1 MSGILLA
8 VLCLQDPFQQQ
19 IDDSVRQFDAAAELD
34 QALAV
39 LSAQLVALGTRAT
52 NPIARRLAQD
62 LRDGMVSAAAPAFI
76 DALTGRPD
84 ALVPLQTAFRDATTS
99 AAGRVELAEAL
110 LQLDDAMSWRAG
122 ILAIATDADAGM
134 ADRARALRVLAEAD
148 DPQVPPLLRSMT
160 EALPSMSESKQR
172 EFVDFLLAQR
182 TPLSRELL
190 LSIALDE
197 RLPEGLRRAA
207 HPQQTARAI
216 PVDPAEEGA
225 EASPRRSSALP
236 SRTVKKKETGESAF
250 FTMPTILAGGVT
262 LVLLILLLVE
272 ILRKG

>member
-1 MSGILLA
+1 MSGILLV
-8 VLCLQDPFQQQ
+8 VLLLQDPFQQQ

-39 LSAQLVALGTRAT
+39 LSAQLVALGTQAT
-52 NPIARRLAQD
+52 NPIARRLAED
-62 LRDGMVSAAAPAFI
+62 LRDGMASAAAPAFI
-76 DALTGRPD
+76 DALIGRPD
-84 ALVPLQTAFRDATTS
+84 ALAPLQSAFRDATTS

-122 ILAIATDADAGM
+122 ILAIATDDGAGM
-134 ADRARALRVLAEAD
+134 ADRVRALKVLTEAD
-148 DPQVPPLLRSMT
+148 DPQVPSLLRSMT
-160 EALPSMSESKQR
+160 GSLVTMSESKQR
-172 EFVDFLLAQR
+172 EFVDFLLALR

-190 LSIALDE
+190 LSVALDE
-197 RLPEGLRRAA
+197 RLPESLRRAA
-207 HPQQTARAI
+207 HPQPVARAI
-216 PVDPAEEGA
+216 PVEPGEEGV
-225 EASPRRSSALP
+225 EAALRRSPAPP
-236 SRTVKKKETGESAF
+236 SRTVKKKETGGSAF

>member
-19 IDDSVRQFDAAAELD
+19 IDDSVRQFDTALELD
-34 QALAV
+34 QALAI
-39 LSAQLVALGTRAT
+39 LSAQLVALGTQAT

-62 LRDGMVSAAAPAFI
+62 LRDGMASTAAPAFI

-84 ALVPLQTAFRDATTS
+84 ALAPLQTAFRDATTS

-110 LQLDDAMSWRAG
+110 LQLDDAMTWRAG
-122 ILAIATDADAGM
+122 ILAIASDAAAGM
-134 ADRARALRVLAEAD
+134 ADRLRALRVLTEAD
-148 DPQVPPLLRSMT
+148 DPQVPSLLRSLT
-160 EALPSMSESKQR
+160 AALPKLSESKQR
-172 EFVDFLLAQR
+172 EFVDFLLALR

-207 HPQQTARAI
+207 HPQPVARAI
-216 PVDPAEEGA
+216 PVEPGEEGVD
-225 EASPRRSSALP
+225 ASPRRPSAP
-236 SRTVKKKETGESAF
+236 PTRTVKKKETGGSSF

-262 LVLLILLLVE
+262 LVLLILLLIE